1 MAQPNFVA
9 KILQVHPPIIS
20 YDIRKI
26 KSHTGIS
33 DADVSG
39 RLIPHLTNMFHTV
52 IYIPEAQEFII
63 INESPNTVTQTILN
77 HTQNYGLFN
86 ASIVRKLWR
95 NYTKNSRTAA
105 RRYIT
110 DNADERLTSGSGR
123 FKLLLFQETHIPML
137 FTLTLHSRNRRH
149 WNAAK
154 PSQNRGLF

>member
-1 MAQPNFVA
+1 MMIGSRRLLRNGTKQG
-9 KILQVHPPIIS
+9 LMSQGYRQRTTRRIS
-20 YDIRKI
+20 ITWKSSPRMMI
-26 KSHTGIS
+26 KR
-33 DADVSG
+33 V
-39 RLIPHLTNMFHTV
+39 MFHTV

-95 NYTKNSRTAA
+95 HYTNNLRTAA